1 MTPIQKHQERE
12 NFNPLPQCQA
22 YARSGYQCKQAALEG
37 KKVCVYHGGKSL
49 IGMASATYKHGR
61 HSKYIPSKLIEKY
74 NEAQNDKDLLSLSEE
89 IKLIDARINQLLER
103 VEEGGG
109 MTNWSALNKAWRGLI
124 AAQRAQDQDKA
135 SELAATMNDIINR
148 GLHDSMIWSDIEHTI
163 DRRQRLVSAEAKR
176 LTDMEQ
182 MITTERA
189 LGLMVFIAESIRTR
203 LMDYMDKG
211 KPVDRKLLNSI
222 STDIYSK
229 MGHE

>member
-1 MTPIQKHQERE
+1 MSVNKHQTRE
-12 NFNPLPQCQA
+12 DFAPLPQCQA
-22 YARSGYQCKQAALEG
+22 YTHSGYQCKKNAVEG
-37 KKVCVYHGGKSL
+37 KKVCRQHGGLSL
-49 IGMASATYKHGR
+49 SGIAHPQFEHGR
-61 HSKYIPSKLIEKY
+61 RSKYIPSKLIEKY

-109 MTNWSALNKAWRGLI
+109 MTNWSSLNKAWRGLI
-124 AAQRAQDQDKA
+124 AAQRVQDQDKA

-203 LMDYMDKG
+203 LMEYMDKN